1 MGCWAHARRKF
12 IEAKKLQGK
21 NKTGKADVVLS
32 LIQKLYGIESRLKDK
47 SADESYQTRQA
58 QSKPIL
64 DKLKQWLENISQTLL
79 VIVNSLMPPIT
90 WQTSG
95 RNSLSTLMMGD

>member
-1 MGCWAHARRKF
+1 MGCWAHALRKF

-58 QSKPIL
+58 QSKPISNSG
-64 DKLKQWLENISQTLL
+64 LKNISQTLL